1 MMHSF
6 TRLINSIMRFN
17 CLTRPGC
24 WTRKTFWQPSL
35 AAVMLIMA
43 SLLALPSAFAAKLT
57 DIKVNNGPTES
68 KVTLSFDGQPVYAFF
83 SLNSPERVVLDV
95 RQSGNLSGLPLEFSG
110 QNLLKRIRSSTPKD
124 EQSTRLVL
132 ELTQKVKTRAV
143 TQQSG
148 NNYTVV
154 ITMTAA
160 ASAPVRQTQPTLS
173 QNNAPLN
180 QTNTPSP
187 NAGRLTSPATNAESR
202 ITSANTTSV
211 AKNPFNNKPTVV
223 VSSENITTNTARP
236 IKTAR
241 QTNTAS
247 AANSSRVVVA
257 IDAGHGGQDPGAIGQ
272 NGLQE
277 KNVTIAIARRLEALL
292 NSDPM
297 FKPVLTRN
305 GDYFISV
312 MGRSDVARKQGA
324 NVLVSVHAD
333 AAPNRSATGASVWVL
348 SNRRANSE
356 MGNWLEQHEK
366 QSELLGGAGDVLANT
381 ASDPYLSQAVLDLQ
395 FGHSQRVGYDVAT
408 KVLNELQR
416 VGDIHK
422 RRPEHASLG
431 VLRSPDI
438 PSLLVETGFISNST
452 EERLLGSSAYQE
464 KIAQAI
470 YKGLRSYFLAHPLQ
484 ADPKVENRPL
494 IETAAVDS
502 SSQRSSVSQP
512 DPVVSNIANSRGS
525 SAAKP
530 VAAGAV
536 TKNRSQIHKVQRG
549 ETLSGIASQYGV
561 SMAVLRQNNT
571 LKNDVVWVGQRLKVP
586 ASGTAAAAAPKA
598 VAKAKPSKSQQVKH
612 QPVKHEVKR
621 GDTLSAIAARYGVSM
636 SEIERA
642 NKIKSGNVQLGQT
655 LTIPQS

>member
-1 MMHSF
+1 MLVIVGLF
-6 TRLINSIMRFN
+6 T
-17 CLTRPGC
+17 
-24 WTRKTFWQPSL
+24 
-35 AAVMLIMA
+35 
-43 SLLALPSAFAAKLT
+43 LPAAFAAKLT

-68 KVTLSFDGQPVYAFF
+68 RVTLSFDGQPVYAFF

-124 EQSTRLVL
+124 AQSTRLVL
-132 ELTQKVKTRAV
+132 ELTQKAKTRAV

-154 ITMTAA
+154 MTMSAA
-160 ASAPVRQTQPTLS
+160 ASAPVRQTQPTLSQNQNNVS

-187 NAGRLTSPATNAESR
+187 NAGRLTSQASNTNTASR
-202 ITSANTTSV
+202 VTSVNTNSV

-223 VSSENITTNTARP
+223 VSSESVTTNTSRP
-236 IKTAR
+236 IKTS
-241 QTNTAS
+241 S

-272 NGLQE
+272 NGLKE

-502 SSQRSSVSQP
+502 SSQRSGVSQP
-512 DPVVSNIANSRGS
+512 EPVVSNISNNAQGGRV
-525 SAAKP
+525 SATKP

-571 LKNDVVWVGQRLKVP
+571 LKNDVVWVGQRLKIP
-586 ASGTAAAAAPKA
+586 ASGATVAAAAPKA
-598 VAKAKPSKSQQVKH
+598 VAKAKPSKSQPVKH
-612 QPVKHEVKR
+612 QVKR

>member
-1 MMHSF
+1 MLVIVGLF
-6 TRLINSIMRFN
+6 T
-17 CLTRPGC
+17 
-24 WTRKTFWQPSL
+24 
-35 AAVMLIMA
+35 
-43 SLLALPSAFAAKLT
+43 LPAAFAAKLT

-68 KVTLSFDGQPVYAFF
+68 RVTLSFDGQPVYAFF

-124 EQSTRLVL
+124 AQSTRLVL
-132 ELTQKVKTRAV
+132 ELTQKAKTRAV

-154 ITMTAA
+154 MTMSAA
-160 ASAPVRQTQPTLS
+160 ASAPVRQTQSVLS

-187 NAGRLTSPATNAESR
+187 NAGRLTSQASNTNTASR
-202 ITSANTTSV
+202 VTSVNTNSV

-223 VSSENITTNTARP
+223 VSSESVTTNTSRP
-236 IKTAR
+236 IKTSS
-241 QTNTAS
+241 AS
-247 AANSSRVVVA
+247 NSSRVVVA

-272 NGLQE
+272 NGLKE

-502 SSQRSSVSQP
+502 SSQRSGVSQP
-512 DPVVSNIANSRGS
+512 EPVVSNIS
-525 SAAKP
+525 SNAQGGRVSATKP
-530 VAAGAV
+530 VVAGAV

-571 LKNDVVWVGQRLKVP
+571 LKNDVVWMGQRLKIP
-586 ASGTAAAAAPKA
+586 ASGVTVAAAAPKA
-598 VAKAKPSKSQQVKH
+598 VAKAKPSKSQPVKH
-612 QPVKHEVKR
+612 QVKR

>member
-1 MMHSF
+1 MLVIVGLF
-6 TRLINSIMRFN
+6 T
-17 CLTRPGC
+17 
-24 WTRKTFWQPSL
+24 
-35 AAVMLIMA
+35 
-43 SLLALPSAFAAKLT
+43 LPAAFAAKLT

-68 KVTLSFDGQPVYAFF
+68 RVTLSFDGQPVYAFF

-124 EQSTRLVL
+124 AQSTRLVL
-132 ELTQKVKTRAV
+132 ELTQKAKTRAV

-154 ITMTAA
+154 MTMSAA
-160 ASAPVRQTQPTLS
+160 ASAPVRQTQSVLS
-173 QNNAPLN
+173 QNNTSLN

-187 NAGRLTSPATNAESR
+187 NAGRLTSQASNTNTASR
-202 ITSANTTSV
+202 VTSVNTNSV

-223 VSSENITTNTARP
+223 VSSESVTTNTSRP
-236 IKTAR
+236 IKTSS
-241 QTNTAS
+241 AS
-247 AANSSRVVVA
+247 NSSRVVVA

-272 NGLQE
+272 NGLKE

-502 SSQRSSVSQP
+502 SSQRSGVSQP
-512 DPVVSNIANSRGS
+512 EPVVSNIS
-525 SAAKP
+525 SNAQGGRVSATLP

-571 LKNDVVWVGQRLKVP
+571 LKNDVVWVGQRLKIP
-586 ASGTAAAAAPKA
+586 ASGVTVAAAAPKA
-598 VAKAKPSKSQQVKH
+598 VAKAKPSKSQPVKH
-612 QPVKHEVKR
+612 QVKR

>member
-1 MMHSF
+1 MTHSL
-6 TRLINSIMRFN
+6 TLLN
-17 CLTRPGC
+17 CLTRINGLTQK
-24 WTRKTFWQPSL
+24 TRWRRSFT
-35 AAVMLIMA
+35 AVMLVIVG
-43 SLLALPSAFAAKLT
+43 LFTLPAAFAAKLT

-68 KVTLSFDGQPVYAFF
+68 RVTLSFDGQPVYAFF

-124 EQSTRLVL
+124 AQSTRLVL
-132 ELTQKVKTRAV
+132 ELTQKAKTRAV

-154 ITMTAA
+154 MTMSAA
-160 ASAPVRQTQPTLS
+160 ASAPVRQTQSVLS
-173 QNNAPLN
+173 QNNTSLN

-187 NAGRLTSPATNAESR
+187 NAGRLTSQASNTNTASR
-202 ITSANTTSV
+202 VTSVNTNSV

-223 VSSENITTNTARP
+223 VSSESVTTNTSRP
-236 IKTAR
+236 IKTSS
-241 QTNTAS
+241 AS
-247 AANSSRVVVA
+247 NSSRVVVA

-272 NGLQE
+272 NGLKE

-502 SSQRSSVSQP
+502 SSQRSGVSQP
-512 DPVVSNIANSRGS
+512 EPVVSNISSNAQGGRV

-571 LKNDVVWVGQRLKVP
+571 LKNDVVWVGQRLKIP
-586 ASGTAAAAAPKA
+586 ASGATVAAAAPKA
-598 VAKAKPSKSQQVKH
+598 VAKAKPSKSQPVKH
-612 QPVKHEVKR
+612 QVKR

-655 LTIPQS
+655 LTIPQP